1 MVILEENFKDF
12 LMRKRLKTYQKQAE
26 KALKTYQKR
35 YFRLCFKDINVKKSP
50 AARQSFFCTQLG
62 PCEQCLRGISDYC
75 EYVFYRMKV
84 RSRLSQAFSLRKVG

>member
-1 MVILEENFKDF
+1 MVILEDFFKDF

-50 AARQSFFCTQLG
+50 AARLRRANNYFVLSSDPVVVAKSLKQLLDG
-62 PCEQCLRGISDYC
+62 G
-75 EYVFYRMKV
+75 V
-84 RSRLSQAFSLRKVG
+84 RTR